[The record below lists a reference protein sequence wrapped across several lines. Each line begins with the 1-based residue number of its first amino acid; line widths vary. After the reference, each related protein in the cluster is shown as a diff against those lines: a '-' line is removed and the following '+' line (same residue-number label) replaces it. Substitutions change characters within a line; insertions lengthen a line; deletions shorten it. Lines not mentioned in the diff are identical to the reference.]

1 MLPTSLQTFRVGESS
16 TRAAVACPG
25 RPHSKY
31 CEHFGGWCHAPTSW
45 DDQFHMNEVT
55 EIKLGV
61 KVRIWNAFALEVA
74 MGKLWDLNRRAAER

>member
-1 MLPTSLQTFRVGESS
+1 
-16 TRAAVACPG
+16 
-25 RPHSKY
+25 
-31 CEHFGGWCHAPTSW
+31 
-45 DDQFHMNEVT
+45 MNEVT